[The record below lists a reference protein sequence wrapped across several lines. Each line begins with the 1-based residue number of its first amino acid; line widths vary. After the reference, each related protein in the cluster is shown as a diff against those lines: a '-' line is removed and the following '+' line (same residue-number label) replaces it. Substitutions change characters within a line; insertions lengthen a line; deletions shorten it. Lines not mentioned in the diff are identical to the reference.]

1 MAGMAAPAETAAVR
15 ATPPTHS
22 YSVTC
27 EWSGST
33 GVGYDRYSRAHVGH
47 APPAATAVRLSSDTA
62 FRGDPSLL
70 NPEQLVVLAASSCQL
85 LAFLA
90 IAARARVDVRDYQD
104 TGAAVMTEDGR
115 GGGAIT
121 EITLRPRITVVTDAT
136 EERLRRLAQLA
147 HEQCF
152 IAASLNC
159 PVTVSPTFEILTPY
173 AFRDT
178 ETAARRLALVSDVF
192 DPSSRAFVHDRVSAT
207 FDHDRV
213 SATFDHDRVSATFDH
228 DRVSATFDHD
238 RVSAHGP
245 SEVRLA
251 VDLGCG
257 PGHTTRL
264 LAAATGAARTVG
276 LDASTAFVAAAV
288 GADPVTAQGG
298 GLSAD
303 GAAELAFLR
312 HDVSRLPF
320 PAQAREADV
329 VYARLLLPHLV
340 DVTDAI
346 GGWITQLAPHGL
358 LLLDEVEAIDTDQP
372 ALSAYLDHARQLL
385 AARGTTLHAGR
396 LVNTALHDL
405 AAHSPGTSFEVEYNA
420 TEPVRPTVQAAAEM
434 FGLNLAVWRDDP
446 LYRDRQPELDRL
458 AADLAALA
466 AGPEHD
472 GHITWTM
479 RRVAVRRL
487 AG

>member
-1 MAGMAAPAETAAVR
+1 D
-15 ATPPTHS
+15 S
-22 YSVTC
+22 
-27 EWSGST
+27 
-33 GVGYDRYSRAHVGH
+33 
-47 APPAATAVRLSSDTA
+47 
-62 FRGDPSLL
+62 
-70 NPEQLVVLAASSCQL
+70 AAS
-85 LAFLA
+85 
-90 IAARARVDVRDYQD
+90 
-104 TGAAVMTEDGR
+104 
-115 GGGAIT
+115 
-121 EITLRPRITVVTDAT
+121 
-136 EERLRRLAQLA
+136 
-147 HEQCF
+147 
-152 IAASLNC
+152 
-159 PVTVSPTFEILTPY
+159 
-173 AFRDT
+173 
-178 ETAARRLALVSDVF
+178 
-192 DPSSRAFVHDRVSAT
+192 VHDRDSAASV
-207 FDHDRV
+207 HDRD
-213 SATFDHDRVSATFDH
+213 SAASVHDRDSAASVHNRD
-228 DRVSATFDHD
+228 
-238 RVSAHGP
+238 SAHGP
-245 SEVRLA
+245 SGVRLA

-276 LDASTAFVAAAV
+276 LDASTAFVATAV
-288 GADPVTAQGG
+288 GTEPVTAQGG

-312 HDVSRLPF
+312 HDVSRMPF

-346 GGWITQLAPHGL
+346 GGWITQVAPHGL
-358 LLLDEVEAIDTDQP
+358 LLLDEVESIDTDQP
-372 ALSAYLDHARQLL
+372 ALATYLDHARQLL

-405 AAHSPGTSFEVEYNA
+405 AAHSAGSSFEVEYNA
-420 TEPVRPTVQAAAEM
+420 TEPVRPSVPTAAEM
-434 FGLNLAVWRDDP
+434 FGLNLAVWRVDP